1 MMTPLKKDE
10 LLNVLCDANDYE
22 TLLSI
27 PLSEVLSELDLT
39 FNELNAILQQFQRL
53 GFISELNARRYS
65 SEIYLAVH
73 LEALDFKNQGGFFV
87 QEETLKLTLE
97 KLALEVEQL
106 SKDFPEKALTF
117 TSITANIATCL
128 SAILPTD

>member
-1 MMTPLKKDE
+1 MITSLKKDE

-39 FNELNAILQQFQRL
+39 FN
-53 GFISELNARRYS
+53 ELNARRYS

>member
-1 MMTPLKKDE
+1 MITPLKKDE

-53 GFISELNARRYS
+53 GFISNLMLVD
-65 SEIYLAVH
+65 IVP
-73 LEALDFKNQGGFFV
+73 K
-87 QEETLKLTLE
+87 
-97 KLALEVEQL
+97 
-106 SKDFPEKALTF
+106 
-117 TSITANIATCL
+117 SI
-128 SAILPTD
+128 

>member
-1 MMTPLKKDE
+1 MITSLKKDE
-10 LLNVLCDANDYE
+10 LLNALCDAKNYE

-27 PLSEVLSELDLT
+27 SLKNVLSELDLN
-39 FNELNAILQQFQRL
+39 FNELNAVLQQFQRL
-53 GFISELNARRYS
+53 GFISELNVRKNS

-106 SKDFPEKALTF
+106 SKDFPDKALTF
-117 TSITANIATCL
+117 TSIAANIATCL
-128 SAILPTD
+128 GTILPTR

>member
-1 MMTPLKKDE
+1 MITSLKKDE
-10 LLNVLCDANDYE
+10 LLNALCDAKNYE

-27 PLSEVLSELDLT
+27 SLKNVLSELDLN
-39 FNELNAILQQFQRL
+39 FNELNAVLQQFQRL
-53 GFISELNARRYS
+53 GFISELNVRKNS

-106 SKDFPEKALTF
+106 SKDFPDKALTF
-117 TSITANIATCL
+117 TSIAANIATCL
-128 SAILPTD
+128 GAILPTR

>member
-1 MMTPLKKDE
+1 MITSLKKDE

-65 SEIYLAVH
+65 SEIYL
-73 LEALDFKNQGGFFV
+73 EALDFKNQGGFFV